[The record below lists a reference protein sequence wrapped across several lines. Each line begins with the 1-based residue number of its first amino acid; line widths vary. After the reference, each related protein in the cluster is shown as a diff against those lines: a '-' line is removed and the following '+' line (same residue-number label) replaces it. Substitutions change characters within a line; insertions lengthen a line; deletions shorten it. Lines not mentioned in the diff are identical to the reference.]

1 MNEYNWLVG
10 ALAQLIERII
20 RIDEVG
26 GLNPP
31 CSTNKYLKQPQQVVF
46 YIKNHQL
53 RWFFFFQMGN
63 KKLFEIC
70 FL

>member
-10 ALAQLIERII
+10 ALVQLIERII

-31 CSTNKYLKQPQQVVF
+31 CSTK
-46 YIKNHQL
+46 II
-53 RWFFFFQMGN
+53 
-63 KKLFEIC
+63 FEFKI
-70 FL
+70 L

>member
-31 CSTNKYLKQPQQVVF
+31 CSTNKYLKQS
-46 YIKNHQL
+46 
-53 RWFFFFQMGN
+53 
-63 KKLFEIC
+63 
-70 FL
+70 